1 MTAVSTFDRDLQT
14 GQRGEARVL
23 SLLRQAGF
31 KCEQRGG
38 YWPEYDLI
46 AAAKIEVKTDNR
58 AIETGKLFI
67 ETSSGGRPS
76 GLSTTTATGWAFV
89 VGDDSY
95 LIATNKL
102 RELSALYPKKRF
114 ALDAIKTGHLIPLSV
129 LRQSAVLLK
138 KGLPC
143 E

>member
-1 MTAVSTFDRDLQT
+1 MAWRCEVINTFHADLQT

-67 ETSSGGRPS
+67 ETRHNGRPS
-76 GLSTTTATGWAFV
+76 GLAITQADSHVFV
-89 VGDDSY
+89 IGHDV
-95 LIATNKL
+95 LFIATTKL
-102 RELSALYPKKRF
+102 RELAPRYPERIFK
-114 ALDAIKTGHLIPLSV
+114 LPDCIKAGRLIPLSV
-129 LRQSAVLLK
+129 LRQCAVL
-138 KGLPC
+138 
-143 E
+143 